1 MQDDKQRLDLAKA
14 LILEAIINSTDDRVK
29 AILLDSI
36 FFLNKL
42 TFNKSF
48 CCCGD
53 ELTEKLIG
61 GNNFSEISIG
71 VCEKCWMTC
80 LF

>member
-61 GNNFSEISIG
+61 ENNFSEISIG
-71 VCEKCWMTC
+71 VCEKCWMNC